1 MRDETST
8 NAQKPGAATPLE
20 PSLAV
25 LERNLRL
32 MQLRSALAANLVA
45 QTLPLEHVSLQRAA
59 DGCVTGTMGQGAN
72 ARQLASLRGPALEAK
87 RLADTVDLKRSALVA
102 VRGFAAGSHIEAL
115 SERMGR
121 NGVIIVFEPDAALL
135 RAVLERVDF
144 SPLFARCNV
153 VIVTT
158 AEDTGAMSDALHG
171 LEGLVAAGVTIV
183 DHPPSKSRLGEAG
196 EKFAKTLLTVI
207 QAART
212 NVVTALV
219 QVEQTMMNY
228 MG

>member
-45 QTLPLEHVSLQRAA
+45 QTLPLEHVSLHRAA

-87 RLADTVDLKRSALVA
+87 RLADTVDL
-102 VRGFAAGSHIEAL
+102 
-115 SERMGR
+115 
-121 NGVIIVFEPDAALL
+121 
-135 RAVLERVDF
+135 
-144 SPLFARCNV
+144 
-153 VIVTT
+153 
-158 AEDTGAMSDALHG
+158 
-171 LEGLVAAGVTIV
+171 
-183 DHPPSKSRLGEAG
+183 
-196 EKFAKTLLTVI
+196 
-207 QAART
+207 
-212 NVVTALV
+212 
-219 QVEQTMMNY
+219 
-228 MG
+228 